1 MKKLFTLLFAGG
13 LIFSTASPLIAGGID
28 NKHNFS
34 AEYIRTLN
42 RNAATDSADAVAY
55 NPAGVVKMEDGLYVS
70 LSGQYVSKEYC
81 HTVSGTDYKDD
92 TPALIPSLFGLY
104 KQDRWAALAAFT
116 IPAGG
121 GTVKYEKGSATTLAL
136 GEGFKAGANQQL
148 ALIGLPPLYDTV
160 KNQRLEAESIYYG
173 FTVGGAYAV
182 NDMVSVSLGA
192 RFIDAQKESKGSVA
206 IGASSGLVPDQSADL
221 DYEET
226 ADGWGGIVGVNI
238 APTRELNIGLRYET
252 KTSLD
257 FETKVNKADLPV
269 VTDGAKARRDL
280 PGLLGL
286 GLAYTVLPNVKLD
299 ASFTYYLND
308 RADWNGAEENV
319 DNGYDIGIALEYTFS
334 PQLKGTLGY
343 LYTETGI
350 DADYMTPE
358 DPQLDAHGV
367 GAGVGYEPIPDL
379 NLNLGLAK
387 TFYLEETTSTG
398 VKYNKEVMVLA
409 FGIQYKF

>member
-1 MKKLFTLLFAGG
+1 M
-13 LIFSTASPLIAGGID
+13 
-28 NKHNFS
+28 
-34 AEYIRTLN
+34 
-42 RNAATDSADAVAY
+42 
-55 NPAGVVKMEDGLYVS
+55 
-70 LSGQYVSKEYC
+70 
-81 HTVSGTDYKDD
+81 
-92 TPALIPSLFGLY
+92 
-104 KQDRWAALAAFT
+104 
-116 IPAGG
+116 
-121 GTVKYEKGSATTLAL
+121 KYEKGSATTLAL

-148 ALIGLPPLYDTV
+148 ALIGLPALYDTV

-192 RFIDAQKESKGSVA
+192 RYIDAQKEAQGSVT

-308 RADWNGAEENV
+308 KADWNGAEENV
-319 DNGYDIGIALEYTFS
+319 DNGYDIGIALEYTFN

-358 DPQLDAHGV
+358 EPQLDAHGV